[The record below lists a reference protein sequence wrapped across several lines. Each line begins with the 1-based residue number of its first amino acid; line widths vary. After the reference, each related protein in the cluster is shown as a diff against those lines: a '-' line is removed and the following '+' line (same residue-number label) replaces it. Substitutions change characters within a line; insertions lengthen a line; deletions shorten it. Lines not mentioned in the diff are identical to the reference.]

1 MNTKNKQYYQVKGK
15 TSYFSD
21 ATKRRK
27 IYFSAAIKLKCVCKN
42 LDENHAWRQNWRQMT
57 QITRMTLIWRKWRKI
72 RISDACVIQ

>member
-27 IYFSAAIKLKCVCKN
+27 IYFSAATKSWSVCAKIWTKIMHDAKN
-42 LDENHAWRQNWRQMT
+42 DAKMT

-72 RISDACVIQ
+72 RISDACVI